1 VAVTYL
7 RAATAFVVAYALLA
21 LVVAQGWL
29 RPVDLG
35 LAKAARFDSPCWLLN
50 IGEAASVVLAGEV
63 SLVYIGALALLCVW
77 RRQPLSGAW
86 LIGLM
91 LVAVTLEFAFKFW
104 FYQPA
109 PQAFLGDLERLDCYR
124 PTYLDYP
131 LAAVDAPNTFPSG
144 YATRGAYLG
153 VLGAALVGA
162 CWPSKATSA
171 RLALMALIVLL
182 SATRVPIAWHWSSD
196 VLGGLLLGTAAAC
209 LALALVDGFRWLKG
223 GRADEAKRRV
233 RESAN
238 G

>member
-1 VAVTYL
+1 M
-7 RAATAFVVAYALLA
+7 AYALLA
-21 LVVAQGWL
+21 LVVGQGWL
-29 RPVDLG
+29 RPVDLH
-35 LAKAARFDSPCWLLN
+35 LAKAARFDSSCWVLTLS
-50 IGEAASVVLAGEV
+50 EAANVVLAGEV
-63 SLVYIGALALLCVW
+63 SLLYVGALLCVW
-77 RRQPLSGAW
+77 RRRPLSGAW

-104 FYQPA
+104 FHQPA
-109 PQAFLGDLERLDCYR
+109 PQALLGDLERLDCYR
-124 PTYLDYP
+124 PTYLAYP
-131 LAAVDAPNTFPSG
+131 LAGVDAPNTFPSG

-153 VLGAALVGA
+153 VLLAALA
-162 CWPSKATSA
+162 SARWPSKATSA
-171 RLALMALIVLL
+171 RVALMALIVLL

-223 GRADEAKRRV
+223 ERAGEAKRRV

>member
-1 VAVTYL
+1 M
-7 RAATAFVVAYALLA
+7 AYALLA
-21 LVVAQGWL
+21 LVVGQGWL
-29 RPVDLG
+29 RPVDLH
-35 LAKAARFDSPCWLLN
+35 LAKAARFDSPCWVLTL
-50 IGEAASVVLAGEV
+50 GEAANVVLAGEV
-63 SLVYIGALALLCVW
+63 SLLYVGALALFCVW
-77 RRQPLSGAW
+77 RRRPLSGAW

-124 PTYLDYP
+124 PTYLAYP
-131 LAAVDAPNTFPSG
+131 LTGVDAPNTFPSG

-153 VLGAALVGA
+153 VLVAAMA
-162 CWPSKATSA
+162 SARWPSKATSA
-171 RLALMALIVLL
+171 RVALMALIVLL

-223 GRADEAKRRV
+223 ERAGEAKRRV